1 MIQSLFFYKLV
12 LVKKCARDIY
22 RKRNDPGFSMN
33 RDIDLEDLRSLM
45 GDHSE
50 EERKTRFGH
59 YLQNIAKILLQSR
72 KFVGYPETVKD
83 DIRSLGILDAYSGA
97 SNFDGDK
104 FRAQTAPFSYIY
116 RIMYNR
122 ATHVI
127 KDFYR
132 DRAFTVT
139 SDSGS
144 SIANTLSADEEED
157 SRPTVTF
164 RRLGFRPQHP
174 AIYRAKLK
182 FSAKVTLKREIQ
194 LSLPL
199 F

>member
-1 MIQSLFFYKLV
+1 M
-12 LVKKCARDIY
+12 D
-22 RKRNDPGFSMN
+22 
-33 RDIDLEDLRSLM
+33 RDIDLEDLRTLM
-45 GDHSE
+45 GCHFEKEDNE
-50 EERKTRFGH
+50 RFGH
-59 YLQNIAKILLQSR
+59 YLQNIAKILLQSK
-72 KFVGYPETVKD
+72 KFIGYPETVKD
-83 DIRSLGILDAYSGA
+83 DIRSLGILDAYSGSA
-97 SNFDGDK
+97 NFDGEK

-132 DRAFTVT
+132 DRAFSLTGGDTVPEL
-139 SDSGS
+139 D
-144 SIANTLSADEEED
+144 TLSTEGKEEENK
-157 SRPTVTF
+157 PTVTF

-182 FSAKVTLKREIQ
+182 LSAKVTLKREIQ

>member
-1 MIQSLFFYKLV
+1 M
-12 LVKKCARDIY
+12 KKCARDIY

-83 DIRSLGILDAYSGA
+83 DIRSLGILDAYAGA
-97 SNFDGDK
+97 SNFDGEK

-132 DRAFTVT
+132 EKAFTVT
-139 SDSGS
+139 SDSGNG
-144 SIANTLSADEEED
+144 IADTLSVDEPEEEAK
-157 SRPTVTF
+157 PTVTF

-174 AIYRAKLK
+174 AIYKAKLRNV
-182 FSAKVTLKREIQ
+182 ARITLKREIQ